1 MSDNNKA
8 IPAEVK
14 AIGSKAAAN
23 DPINGFEGTKADD
36 KKSGKAKQHYLDGSF
51 FDGFM
56 LEDNLVKGRF
66 YFANGDFFQGTF
78 KDNKMLVG

>member
-8 IPAEVK
+8 MPAEVK
-14 AIGSKAAAN
+14 AIGSKLAAN
-23 DPINGFEGTKADD
+23 DEINGFEGTKADG
-36 KKSGKAKQHYLDGSF
+36 KKSGKAKQNYLDGSF

-56 LEDNLVKGRF
+56 LENNLVKGRF